1 MLIFTATQVTSI
13 RAGAPSARL
22 RVPNFCVA
30 AVLLL
35 VTTLSYGQPFGPPP
49 GAAPGAPPGG
59 APPGAG
65 PGPMGPPQPFDDGIP
80 PPVGRSDEVEL
91 PVLVG
96 RPKLSDKAPQP
107 AADPRNFEGVW
118 YHFGGLKNRIM
129 RDLYGARL
137 AYTEDAR
144 KILKHR
150 REMENAGTPL
160 ANAASKCYP
169 APTWNFE
176 INAPFQVIQTDDL
189 IYFVFQ
195 EFHAIW
201 QIHMNQRNGAVGE
214 RSFAGYSVGH
224 WDGNTLV
231 VDTTNFKVPMWIDTA
246 GTPASKDARL
256 SFRIRKL
263 EDGKTL
269 EMLTTVNDPKMYT
282 TPWSFVRSFS
292 WAPNTWMLGEYDC
305 EQQVGE
311 TGGASAYGL
320 SEDTPA
326 SK

>member
-1 MLIFTATQVTSI
+1 MLIFTATQ
-13 RAGAPSARL
+13 AGAQRARYL
-22 RVPNFCVA
+22 RVPTLYVA

-35 VTTLSYGQPFGPPP
+35 ATTFSFAQPP
-49 GAAPGAPPGG
+49 G

-65 PGPMGPPQPFDDGIP
+65 ARPMGPPPPINDGIP
-80 PPVGRSDEVEL
+80 PPVGRPDDFEG
-91 PVLVG
+91 PALVR

-107 AADPRNFEGVW
+107 VADPRNFEGVW
-118 YHFGGLKNRIM
+118 YHFGGLQSRIL

-137 AYTEDAR
+137 AYTEEGR

-150 REMENAGTPL
+150 REMDNAGTPL
-160 ANAASKCYP
+160 TNAASRCYP

-176 INAPFQVIQTDDL
+176 INAPFQIVQTDDL

-195 EFHAIW
+195 EFHAVW
-201 QIHMNQRNGAVGE
+201 QIHMNPRNSAAGE
-214 RSFAGYSVGH
+214 RTFSGHSVGR

-231 VDTTNFKVPMWIDTA
+231 VETDNFKDPMWLDPA

-256 SFRIRKL
+256 SYRIRKL
-263 EDGKTL
+263 EDGKSL
-269 EMLTTVNDPKMYT
+269 EVLTTVNDPQMYA
-282 TPWSFVRSFS
+282 TPWSFVRSFA

-311 TGGASAYGL
+311 SGGASNYGL
-320 SEDTPA
+320 TEDAPA
-326 SK
+326 PK